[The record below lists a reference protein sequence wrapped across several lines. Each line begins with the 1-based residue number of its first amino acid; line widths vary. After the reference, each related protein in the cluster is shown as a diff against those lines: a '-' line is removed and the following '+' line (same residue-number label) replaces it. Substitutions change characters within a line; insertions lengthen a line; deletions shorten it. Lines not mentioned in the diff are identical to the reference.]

1 MPLPSPS
8 DLCWNVKFPP
18 GQEWIEKA
26 VRGAIETV
34 WQRAQSTARVQFG
47 DESLAVEIMEVAIQK
62 AVNRLNNGAPL
73 EPDEVSLVLS
83 RFCAQEVRRRRNGNR
98 KLVFL
103 GSSAELPASP
113 VQNQFSSVDS
123 TIDLGVILH
132 DIPLEVRLALL
143 MRYSRTRW
151 TEVAAILGTSEA
163 SIRVRCQRALKRI
176 RQRLGVN
183 QHGE

>member
-18 GQEWIEKA
+18 GQEWIEKT
-26 VRGAIETV
+26 VRGAIETI
-34 WQRAQSTARVQFG
+34 WQRAQSTARAQFG
-47 DESLAVEIMEVAIQK
+47 DESLAVEITEVAIQK
-62 AVNRLNNGAPL
+62 PVNRLNNGAPL
-73 EPDEVSLVLS
+73 EPGEASLVLS
-83 RFCAQEVRRRRNGNR
+83 RLYAQEVRRRRNGNR

-103 GSSAELPASP
+103 GSSAELPAKP

-123 TIDLGVILH
+123 SLDLEVILH
-132 DIPLEVRLALL
+132 GIPSEVRLALL

-176 RQRLGVN
+176 RQRLGIN
-183 QHGE
+183 EHGK

>member
-1 MPLPSPS
+1 MLRSLAENS
-8 DLCWNVKFPP
+8 
-18 GQEWIEKA
+18 
-26 VRGAIETV
+26 
-34 WQRAQSTARVQFG
+34 QSTARAQFG

-62 AVNRLNNGAPL
+62 AVNRLSTGAPV
-73 EPDEVSLVLS
+73 EPGEACLVLS
-83 RFCAQEVRRRRNGNR
+83 RFYAQEIRRRRYGNR

-103 GSSAELPASP
+103 GSNAALPASP
-113 VQNQFSSVDS
+113 VQNHFSSVDS

-183 QHGE
+183 EHGK